1 MADSEP
7 TTRER
12 PGGIQVQV
20 DEPASSR
27 RRLTITV
34 PPERMARQREREVRR
49 LGRSLRLPGFRKGK
63 VPSRVVE
70 ERFGEVVTERVVA
83 SISEAALAEAIE
95 SERLQPIG
103 EPAFDEIRYQ
113 PGEPLTFEVE
123 LDVLPPIRLQRTGGF
138 RIDRP
143 EISVTEK
150 EVDELLEQLRE
161 ERGVWE
167 PVDRAPR
174 EGDLVAVR
182 IDRLDEES
190 AAEESGADEVA
201 ERAEAE
207 EAGRPY
213 RFELGKG
220 YAIPDVEEAILTLKP
235 DGEDTFE
242 VRFPE
247 DFDDPEMAGATRRL
261 RIRLQ
266 EVKERRLPEVDDQF
280 ATEVGE
286 FESMAEL
293 RSALEEDLRRH
304 KEEEATRTVRDRLLD
319 SVIEANPFEVPSSL
333 VERYLDRVI
342 DAPPDADAE
351 RLREARRSL
360 VPAAERQVKRQLVL
374 DRIIEEEGLRATDQE
389 LEDRLREAAERRGEP
404 VAALRRE
411 LAKEGRLEELRRQL
425 SARKAFEWLEARST
439 VE

>member
-63 VPSRVVE
+63 VPRRVVE
-70 ERFGEVVTERVVA
+70 ERFGPAVTERVVA

-95 SERLQPIG
+95 SERLQPVG
-103 EPAFDEIRYQ
+103 EPTFDEIRYR

-123 LDVLPPIRLQRTGGF
+123 LEVLPAIRLQRTGGF
-138 RIDRP
+138 RIQRP
-143 EISVTEK
+143 EVSVTEQ

-161 ERGVWE
+161 EQGVWE

-174 EGDLVAVR
+174 EGDLVSVR
-182 IDRLDEES
+182 IERLDDEGAEGE
-190 AAEESGADEVA
+190 AEEGADA
-201 ERAEAE
+201 EKDE

-220 YAIPDVEEAILTLKP
+220 YAIPDVEEAILTLEP
-235 DGEDTFE
+235 GGAGTFT

-247 DFDDPEMAGATRRL
+247 DFDDSEMAGATRRL
-261 RIRLQ
+261 RIELQ
-266 EVKERRLPEVDDQF
+266 EVKGRRLPEADDRF
-280 ATEVGE
+280 ASEVGE
-286 FESMAEL
+286 FESLAEL
-293 RSALEEDLRRH
+293 REALEEDLRRH

-319 SVIEANPFEVPSSL
+319 SVVEANPFEVPSSL

-342 DAPPDADAE
+342 DTPPDADSE

-374 DRIIEEEGLRATDQE
+374 DRIIEDEGLEATDQE

-404 VAALRRE
+404 LPALRRE
-411 LAKEGRLEELRRQL
+411 LAKEGRLGELRRQL

-439 VE
+439 LE